1 MKLNET
7 LLIGLALVAALVFSK
22 SGSASSIFKKSS
34 VPFLPLENKTISFME
49 NFPYL
54 EKFKQI
60 FPVKETNVQ
69 LANVSKMIYNYR
81 DIAEKQKDE
90 RLSYLQN
97 EQKMVQE
104 YIGTQTNPYTPNLAF
119 TQIAPDNWSGR
130 NLLKKFDRDGDPNRS
145 LFPDFYLGYTKQ
157 NRDIIAQQAQYE
169 TAEKDRLKNIEKA
182 NAYLLRQQGDI
193 DNLNDEYQ
201 TRFGSLSRYG

>member
-1 MKLNET
+1 MKYNET

-49 NFPYL
+49 NLPVL
-54 EKFKQI
+54 EKFKQF
-60 FPVKETNVQ
+60 FPIKETNVQ
-69 LANVSKMIYNYR
+69 LYNIK
-81 DIAEKQKDE
+81 DIEEKQKDE

-97 EQKMVQE
+97 EKKMVQE
-104 YIGTQTNPYTPNLAF
+104 YIGTQINPYSPAEDF
-119 TQIAPDNWSGR
+119 KKIAPSNWSGIS
-130 NLLKKFDRDGDPNRS
+130 LLKKFDRDSDPNRS

-157 NRDIIAQQAQYE
+157 NRDIIAQQAQFE
-169 TAEKDRLKNIEKA
+169 TAENIRQTNIGKA
-182 NAYLLRQQGDI
+182 NEYAIRQQGDI
-193 DNLNDEYQ
+193 DNINTEYQ